1 MRLCL
6 TCAQALNE
14 LTTSLGPFLE
24 QHPAYRKAL
33 AVVQIPERIIQFR
46 VVWED
51 DKGQTQVNRGYRVQ
65 VSTFY
70 SNGRTARLI
79 QFFLLVQLCLGSL

>member
-1 MRLCL
+1 VL
-6 TCAQALNE
+6 TSTQALNE

-24 QHPAYRKAL
+24 QNPAYRKAL
-33 AVVQIPERIIQFR
+33 AVVQIPERVIQFR

-65 VSTFY
+65 V
-70 SNGRTARLI
+70 NPLI
-79 QFFLLVQLCLGSL
+79 NLYRSVT